1 MEPRTRD
8 RAARPREDWF
18 DGQFVE
24 GWLSEQAGRSAE
36 RLAHFAII
44 RSAIPRS
51 VDERF
56 RYVNL
61 GAGDGWLDEV
71 ILSRFSQAEATLLD
85 GSTVMLEHAQKR
97 LQPFGA
103 RVQVVQGDLSQPT
116 WSEGLQAPYDVVV
129 SSIAIHNLFDA
140 DAVRSLYRQV
150 CEIVA
155 DGGVFLNL
163 DYLRPVTSLTAQ
175 LSRWAGSD
183 AEAKYTRP
191 RGSTG
196 GGSRG
201 SLEEQLIWLRDGGFS
216 PVDCLW
222 KEFHTALLAGF
233 KGDVQI
239 PPSR

>member
-1 MEPRTRD
+1 MQPLTPD

-18 DGQFVE
+18 DGEFVE
-24 GWLSEQAGRSAE
+24 SWLSDQPGRSAE
-36 RLAHFAII
+36 RLAHFSII
-44 RSAIPRS
+44 RSAIPRAA
-51 VDERF
+51 DAKF
-56 RYVNL
+56 RYLNL

-71 ILSRFSQAEATLLD
+71 ILSRFTQAEGTLLD
-85 GSTVMLEHAQKR
+85 GSTVMLQHAQER
-97 LQPFGA
+97 LKPFGA
-103 RVQVVQGDLSQPT
+103 RVHVSQGDLSQPT
-116 WSEGLQAPYDVVV
+116 WRDGLQPPYDVVV

-140 DAVRSLYRQV
+140 GAVRALYGQV
-150 CEIVA
+150 YEIVA

-163 DYLRPVTSLTAQ
+163 DYLRPVTPLAAQ
-175 LSRWAGSD
+175 LSRWAGGD

-201 SLEEQLIWLRDGGFS
+201 SLEEQLIWLRDGGFA

-239 PPSR
+239 PQSR

>member
-24 GWLSEQAGRSAE
+24 DWLSEQEGRSAE

-44 RSAIPRS
+44 RSAIPKS
-51 VDERF
+51 VDEQF
-56 RYVNL
+56 RCLNL

-71 ILSRFSQAEATLLD
+71 ILGRFTKVESTLLD
-85 GSTVMLEHAQKR
+85 GSTVMLQHAQER
-97 LQPFGA
+97 LEPFRD
-103 RVQVVQGDLSQPT
+103 RVQVVQGDLSQPS
-116 WSEGLQAPYDVVV
+116 WREGLRPPYDVVV

-140 DAVRSLYRQV
+140 GAVRALYAQV
-150 CEIVA
+150 YEIVA

-163 DYLRPVTSLTAQ
+163 DYLRPVTPLTAQ
-175 LSRWAGSD
+175 MSRWAGSD
-183 AEAKYTRP
+183 RDAKYTRP

-201 SLEEQLIWLRDGGFS
+201 SLEEQLIWLRDAGFA

-233 KGDVQI
+233 KGDVHI
-239 PPSR
+239 PQSR